1 MSGYSVDIERSTL
14 ENADFRRVLYT
25 APHSQLVVMSIAP
38 GGEIGME
45 RHDAGDQ
52 FIRVEQGE
60 GEAILDGERHELR
73 DGTALVIPSGTEH
86 NVINT
91 SRSDPLRLYTVYS
104 PAQHAD
110 GTVHRSKSEADA
122 AEHAHAT
129 S

>member
-1 MSGYSVDIERSTL
+1 MSGYSVDIERATL
-14 ENADFRRVLYT
+14 DNENFRRVLYT
-25 APHSQLVVMSIAP
+25 APHSQLVVMSIEP

-45 RHDAGDQ
+45 RHDTGDQ
-52 FIRVEQGE
+52 FIRVEEGE

-104 PAQHAD
+104 PPQHPD
-110 GTVHRSKSEADA
+110 GVVHRTKAEADA
-122 AEHAHAT
+122 AEHANA
-129 S
+129 SS